1 MRIVD
6 KISKLIFNPQIRFG
20 YLSRLGMY
28 NKMPDEEYLCKEWS
42 YHFDK
47 PLDLQNPQTFNE
59 KLQWLKIHNSIS
71 EYTTMVDK
79 YAVKQYV
86 ADKIGE
92 QHVIPL
98 LGVWNCFKEIDF
110 DKLPNQFVL
119 KCTHDSGGVVICRDK
134 ENFDKNQAE
143 KILSTYL
150 KRKYYYCHREWPYKD
165 VKPRIIAEQYMA
177 EKNNKGLTDYK
188 FYCFNGVPL
197 YLYVSIGLENH
208 ATAQMSFLN
217 IDWSF
222 ADFGRTDYKP
232 LEKLPPKPARFE
244 EMIDMVKKLSKGIPF
259 LRVDLYEINGE
270 IYFGEYTFSPCAGM
284 MPFDPPEADFKLG
297 QLLDISHV

>member
-1 MRIVD
+1 M
-6 KISKLIFNPQIRFG
+6 IR
-20 YLSRLGMY
+20 
-28 NKMPDEEYLCKEWS
+28 
-42 YHFDK
+42 
-47 PLDLQNPQTFNE
+47 
-59 KLQWLKIHNSIS
+59 
-71 EYTTMVDK
+71 
-79 YAVKQYV
+79 
-86 ADKIGE
+86 
-92 QHVIPL
+92 
-98 LGVWNCFKEIDF
+98 
-110 DKLPNQFVL
+110 
-119 KCTHDSGGVVICRDK
+119 GGVVICRDK
-134 ENFDKNQAE
+134 ENFDKKQAE

-165 VKPRIIAEQYMA
+165 VKPRIIAEQYMS
-177 EKNNKGLTDYK
+177 EENSKGLTDYK